1 MGKLLGIKDFKG
13 GFTIKADTLAGTV
26 IFPAEK
32 ITERLQE
39 VLYCGN
45 SEVDQILSYLLENSG
60 KMLRPRMVYLS
71 GSLYPHDDDSL
82 TDIAAALE
90 LIHMASLVHDDIIDN
105 SQLRRGQPS
114 INQRW
119 GNQVGVLTGDFL
131 FASAFNLISRCQQ
144 PRIMEN
150 VTDTIKIMCSGEIKQ
165 MGMLFDLNLSE
176 ADYYDKTYRKTACLF
191 ASSCKA
197 GAMLSQAPEQEIMML
212 EQFGLNLGYAYQII
226 DDVLDFV
233 SDSSLLGKPAASDLR
248 QGNITLPVILAL
260 KDSKYGKKLR
270 SLLQSNSG
278 SPRKLKEIQTILEAT
293 GALQE
298 SVRLSR
304 RYLELGLNLLEEFP
318 LNPVIG
324 EMKRLSRYLLEG
336 YYKKLDTSV
345 GQPLLMVSAEEDLF
359 AKSPL
364 DEKITADYRDYN

>member
-1 MGKLLGIKDFKG
+1 
-13 GFTIKADTLAGTV
+13 
-26 IFPAEK
+26 
-32 ITERLQE
+32 
-39 VLYCGN
+39 
-45 SEVDQILSYLLENSG
+45 
-60 KMLRPRMVYLS
+60 
-71 GSLYPHDDDSL
+71 
-82 TDIAAALE
+82 
-90 LIHMASLVHDDIIDN
+90 
-105 SQLRRGQPS
+105 
-114 INQRW
+114 
-119 GNQVGVLTGDFL
+119 
-131 FASAFNLISRCQQ
+131 
-144 PRIMEN
+144 
-150 VTDTIKIMCSGEIKQ
+150 
-165 MGMLFDLNLSE
+165 
-176 ADYYDKTYRKTACLF
+176 
-191 ASSCKA
+191 
-197 GAMLSQAPEQEIMML
+197 MLSQAPEQEIMML

-318 LNPVIG
+318 LNPVIE